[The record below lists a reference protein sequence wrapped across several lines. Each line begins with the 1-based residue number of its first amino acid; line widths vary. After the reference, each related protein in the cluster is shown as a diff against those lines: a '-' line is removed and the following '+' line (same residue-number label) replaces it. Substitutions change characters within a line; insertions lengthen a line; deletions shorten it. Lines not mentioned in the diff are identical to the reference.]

1 MRVECIGA
9 KLHHA
14 RNALGMSAR
23 RATQENRFRTMHAQ
37 QPLAFARAD
46 AAPAKAASHKCT
58 SIALRLKGGL
68 TQPIPHQC
76 RTAQCPLKGT
86 ALPANNK
93 PRTKGLP
100 WWNLLANLTVMPLRQ
115 PTSKRILP
123 NIQDSWCGFSW
134 ACPSLALWVKRCST
148 LWRSANWKAVPAS
161 SGVRFHP
168 STGWRQFC

>member
-14 RNALGMSAR
+14 RKVLGMSVR
-23 RATQENRFRTMHAQ
+23 RATQENRFRTIPARRRLCTCRRCSRKGNVAQ
-37 QPLAFARAD
+37 MRID
-46 AAPAKAASHKCT
+46 CAAPHRRPHTTDTAPASNST
-58 SIALRLKGGL
+58 V
-68 TQPIPHQC
+68 P
-76 RTAQCPLKGT
+76 PLKGT

-134 ACPSLALWVKRCST
+134 ACPSLALWVKRYST

-161 SGVRFHP
+161 SGVRFRP